1 MESLAADATQ
11 GLATAKARSNKE
23 SRSSIDM
30 TCGEIVQQ
38 KVDKLRWGIIGF
50 GEAGSAF
57 AGHIGPR
64 VSQPIQVVDPLL
76 NQIPLPEHLRERL
89 DRIVFKVVPDI
100 ATLVRGC
107 NIVLSLVTPRLATQ
121 AAEEAACASNEGLY
135 IDFNSVAPNE
145 KQRMA
150 ARFVSNGYVDGSIL
164 GSIAGEGSATPL
176 AVAGARAAEAQ
187 TALSGVGLIASVAG
201 TEVGAAS
208 ALKMCRSIFMKGL
221 ECLFVETLLAADQFG
236 VTQPVL
242 SSIEETVTSYGLRP
256 LSQML
261 VTTHAAHCGR
271 RWEEMEGVT
280 RMLEEIGTPDRMS
293 QATRNFLQGSSQS
306 GVTKHFNHKVPEQFD
321 DVIAYF
327 RASNG
332 SKRK

>member
-1 MESLAADATQ
+1 M
-11 GLATAKARSNKE
+11 
-23 SRSSIDM
+23 I
-30 TCGEIVQQ
+30 CGESVRQ
-38 KVDKLRWGIIGF
+38 KVDRLRWGIIGF

-57 AGHIGPR
+57 ARHIGPNL
-64 VSQPIQVVDPLL
+64 SQPIQVVDPLL
-76 NQIPLPEHLRERL
+76 NQIPLLDHLRERL
-89 DRIVFKVVPDI
+89 ERSAFEVVPNI
-100 ATLVRGC
+100 VTLVREC
-107 NIVLSLVTPRLATQ
+107 DIILSLVTPRLAAQ
-121 AAEEAACASNEGLY
+121 AAQEAASAWREGVY

-150 ARFVSNGYVDGSIL
+150 ARFPSSSYVDGAIL
-164 GSIAGEGSATPL
+164 GSIAGEGSSTPL
-176 AVAGARAAEAQ
+176 AVAGTRAAEAQ
-187 TALSGVGLIASVAG
+187 ACLSGVGLIATAVG

-221 ECLFVETLLAADQFG
+221 ECLFVETLLAADQFS

-242 SSIEETVTSYGLRP
+242 SSIEETVAAYGLRP

-280 RMLEEIGTPDRMS
+280 RMLEEIGITDRMC
-293 QATRNFLQGSSQS
+293 QATRDFLQASFQS
-306 GVTKHFNHKVPEQFD
+306 GITKHFNHRVPDRFD
-321 DVIAYF
+321 EVIAYF

-332 SKRK
+332 SKRP

>member
-1 MESLAADATQ
+1 
-11 GLATAKARSNKE
+11 
-23 SRSSIDM
+23 
-30 TCGEIVQQ
+30 VQR

-57 AGHIGPR
+57 AAHIGQ
-64 VSQPIQVVDPLL
+64 SLSEPIQVVDPLL
-76 NQIPLPEHLRERL
+76 NQVPLRDHLRKRL
-89 DRIVFKVVPDI
+89 DRFVFEVVPDI

-107 NIVLSLVTPRLATQ
+107 DVVLSLVTPRLTSQ
-121 AAEEAACASNEGLY
+121 AAQEAASAWSGSLY

-145 KQRMA
+145 KRLMA
-150 ARFVSNGYVDGSIL
+150 ARFPGNSYVDGSIL
-164 GSIAGEGSATPL
+164 GSIAGEGSAAPL
-176 AVAGARAAEAQ
+176 ALAGARAAEAH
-187 TALSGVGLIASVAG
+187 ARLSGAQLVASVVGA
-201 TEVGAAS
+201 EVGAAS

-271 RWEEMEGVT
+271 RREEMEGVT
-280 RMLEEIGTPDRMS
+280 HMVEEIGITARMC
-293 QATRNFLQGSSQS
+293 QATRDFLEASFQS
-306 GVTKHFNHKVPEQFD
+306 GVTNHFNHKVPDRIDE
-321 DVIAYF
+321 VIAYF
-327 RASNG
+327 RTYGN
-332 SKRK
+332 SKKQ